1 MIKQIK
7 TSFLIFIV
15 FSVITGLIYPFSI
28 TVVAQIVFPYQAKGS
43 VIKLNGKVIGSELIG
58 QNFSKPE
65 YFHGR
70 PSAINYD
77 GGTSGGSNFG
87 PVNKKLID
95 RVEACIKEIE
105 SENKISS
112 HEKIS
117 ADLVMAS
124 ASGLDPHISPA
135 SAMIQVKRV
144 AQARGLSEGAVD
156 NLIRKN
162 TENQFLGQQVVNVLK
177 LNIALDEIAAGK

>member
-1 MIKQIK
+1 MIKEIK

-15 FSVITGLIYPFSI
+15 FSIITGLIYPFSI
-28 TVVAQIVFPYQAKGS
+28 TAVAQIAFPYQANGS
-43 VIKLNGKVIGSELIG
+43 FVTINGKIRGSELIG

-70 PSAINYD
+70 PSAVNYD
-77 GGTSGGSNFG
+77 GGSSGGSNFG
-87 PVNKKLID
+87 PSNKKLID
-95 RVEACIKEIE
+95 RVEAGIKQIE
-105 SENKISS
+105 GENKISS
-112 HEKIS
+112 SEKIP
-117 ADLVMAS
+117 ADLVLAS

-144 AQARGLSEGAVD
+144 AEARGLSEGAVN
-156 NLIRKN
+156 NLIKKN

-177 LNIALDEIAAGK
+177 LNIALDEISAVK